1 VVRGQE
7 CCHPD
12 RAGATPHALRP
23 FGRTPRRLETVLRL
37 RDSHGRPTGQ
47 VRLIALLAAIG
58 LIAISAPAVL
68 ALLRWIT
75 DLVW

>member
-1 VVRGQE
+1 
-7 CCHPD
+7 
-12 RAGATPHALRP
+12 
-23 FGRTPRRLETVLRL
+23 
-37 RDSHGRPTGQ
+37 